1 MLLVELLG
9 SAHHE
14 LVLLGDAD
22 VVEGLRV
29 RVVPHRTV
37 IHRRGP
43 VWLHNDGAI
52 LLLLAI
58 SRLRHL
64 VLGSL
69 GRVVPRLREDARS
82 LRDLLGRI
90 LEDLGE
96 VVVVRVAILGQH
108 GLEQVVRAIRRALLG
123 ALDGA
128 LNHGAPEVL
137 QALPTLHGVLEDEV
151 LRVGCLKG
159 QLLDR
164 ALTPGEGLHFFVYIS
179 IVSKARRHFAST
191 AIFRGELMM

>member
-1 MLLVELLG
+1 LLLIDLLG

-29 RVVPHRTV
+29 GVVPHRTV
-37 IHRRGP
+37 IHRGGP
-43 VWLHNDGAI
+43 IWLHNDGPI

-64 VLGSL
+64 VLRRL
-69 GRVVPRLREDARS
+69 RRVVPRLREDPRG
-82 LRDLLGRI
+82 LRHLLGGV
-90 LEDLGE
+90 LEDLRE

-108 GLEQVVRAIRRALLG
+108 RFEQVVRAIRGALFR

-128 LNHGAPEVL
+128 LDHGAPEVL

-164 ALTPGEGLHFFVYIS
+164 ALTP
-179 IVSKARRHFAST
+179 
-191 AIFRGELMM
+191 